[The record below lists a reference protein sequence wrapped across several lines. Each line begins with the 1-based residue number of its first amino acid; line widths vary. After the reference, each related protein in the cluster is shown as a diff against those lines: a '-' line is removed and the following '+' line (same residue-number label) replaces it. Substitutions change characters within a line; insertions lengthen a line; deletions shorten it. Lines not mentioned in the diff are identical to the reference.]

1 MAESILRPIHVWL
14 NVINALLLRDIRTR
28 AGRFFTG
35 YLFIF
40 LMPFAHLAGLLIV
53 FVMIMGKSPP
63 FGTDP
68 MIFFGLSVLPF
79 VLFLYPSRQIVIA
92 LLANR
97 PLLYFPRVKIMD
109 VVIARAV
116 LEAAN
121 GMAVSGLMLLFL
133 FAMSS
138 EFEPRDP
145 FGMLGALLL
154 TLYMGIAWGAYN
166 SLIAFLAPYW
176 AIVVNLVIPLLW
188 IGSGIIMNVHGFPT
202 QFRHWFAYNPL
213 FQCIDYL
220 RYSYYEGYPDE
231 LLDVGY
237 VFWFATCLLAA
248 AFLLERLLRRLLLS
262 K

>member
-92 LLANR
+92 
-97 PLLYFPRVKIMD
+97 
-109 VVIARAV
+109 
-116 LEAAN
+116 
-121 GMAVSGLMLLFL
+121 GLMLLFL

-166 SLIAFLAPYW
+166 SLIAFLAPFW

-213 FQCIDYL
+213 FQCVDYL

-231 LLDVGY
+231 LMDVGY